1 MASSPHLP
9 SAWQSWPGC
18 RATTKPAGAGAVWGA
33 NDMLIYALSPDPRL
47 FQLCKDSRALVAD
60 EKLGGKKQSEDLK
73 TQLFPMGEHKV
84 LLWGEAAL
92 QKQLRCTLN
101 EFKSSRRL
109 MPNIYPL
116 VHLVQLNNFIRST
129 ACNQSAFPL

>member
-1 MASSPHLP
+1 M
-9 SAWQSWPGC
+9 
-18 RATTKPAGAGAVWGA
+18 
-33 NDMLIYALSPDPRL
+33 
-47 FQLCKDSRALVAD
+47 AD

-92 QKQLRCTLN
+92 QKQLRSTLN